1 MFGMNVNVT
10 TNVSGVPYL
19 STNGVSVSDTAVDFS
34 LGFRRIPKIGEVAIR
49 IASAIPDG
57 TTGTLPVRFTL
68 NGNTRNLTFF
78 GGNDVTA
85 ADLVGAGVIEVWY
98 DWFNGIF
105 QLISPLAP
113 ATT

>member
-10 TNVSGVPYL
+10 TNVNGVPYL
-19 STNGVSVSDTAVDFS
+19 FTDGINVTDTTVDFS
-34 LGFRRIPKIGEVAIR
+34 LGFRRIPKIGEIAIR
-49 IASAIPDG
+49 ITSAIPEG

-85 ADLVGAGVIEVWY
+85 ADLAGAGVIEVWY

-113 ATT
+113 ATV